1 MTAIGLGSR
10 AAVLVV
16 GVLCA
21 AGCSGPLA
29 AGPAPDTANTAATT
43 SAGTSAPATTS
54 LADELRQWETVAG
67 DHFTE
72 SSQALQEV
80 AEASAGED
88 EAALESGCARL
99 HDTNT
104 VGLQHDLPTPDPKL
118 TDELQRMIDDINTA
132 THACLRFVT
141 SRADTDAANYRE
153 YLARA
158 VEHLNRAKEVL
169 DADLAPK

>member
-1 MTAIGLGSR
+1 MLAIRVRPRAALLIAVTP
-10 AAVLVV
+10 AAVLA
-16 GVLCA
+16 LCA
-21 AGCSGPLA
+21 VGCSPRPGA
-29 AGPAPDTANTAATT
+29 PAPVTVAATAT
-43 SAGTSAPATTS
+43 TTTS
-54 LADELRQWETVAG
+54 LADQLRQWETVAG

-72 SSQALQEV
+72 SSRALREV

-88 EAALESGCARL
+88 EAALTGGCTRL

-104 VGLQHDLPTPDPKL
+104 VGLQRDLPTPDRKL
-118 TDELQRMIDDINTA
+118 TEELQRMIDDINTA

-169 DADLAPK
+169 DAGLAPK